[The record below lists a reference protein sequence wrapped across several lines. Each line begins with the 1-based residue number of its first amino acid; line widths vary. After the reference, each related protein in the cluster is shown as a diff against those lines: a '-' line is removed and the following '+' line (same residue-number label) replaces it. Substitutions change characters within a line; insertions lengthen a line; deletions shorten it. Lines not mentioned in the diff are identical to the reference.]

1 MQAADGIKR
10 KRSNV
15 ARNDGT
21 RDASARYTQ
30 KLDAMKG
37 FKLPQARKAELEKLR
52 ETRNA
57 VKQDKLA
64 QAKKRESA
72 GAHAPADSEGTGFQ
86 QEFLCVYRKQLAQ
99 QHQS

>member
-10 KRSNV
+10 KRGNV
-15 ARNDGT
+15 ARDDGT
-21 RDASARYTQ
+21 PDASARYTR

-37 FKLPQARKAELEKLR
+37 FKLSQARRAELEQLR

-64 QAKKRESA
+64 QAKKREEA
-72 GAHAPADSEGTGFQ
+72 DAHAMEGTGFQ
-86 QEFLCVYRKQLAQ
+86 QEFVCFYQMQLAQ
-99 QHQS
+99 KRQS